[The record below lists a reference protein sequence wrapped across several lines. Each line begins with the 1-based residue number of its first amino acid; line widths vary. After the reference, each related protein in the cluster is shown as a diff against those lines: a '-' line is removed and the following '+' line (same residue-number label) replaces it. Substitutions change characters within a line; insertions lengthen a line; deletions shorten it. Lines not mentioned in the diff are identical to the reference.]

1 MARFDVTF
9 LLVPRFSMIALYGA
23 MEPLR
28 VANRFAG
35 NAFSWRFV
43 SSDGKTRKRLERYP
57 VSVSGGL
64 ADVGKPAMAMVCASY
79 EHEAGVARPM
89 LAAIRRLARAKV
101 LLAGLDTGPFVLAEA
116 GVLDG
121 YRATC
126 HWESL
131 PGFRES
137 YRAVQVREAC
147 FERDRDRM
155 TCAGGAAAIDMMLA
169 WINDVMGRELS
180 VAVADSSC
188 TSARA
193 NRRGRSVSRRGPVS
207 ARVMH
212 VSLRLSRRWNSRS
225 RSLSRRNTWRR
236 RGAIR
241 SPDGAAV
248 PVRTRRET
256 DGILPRAPARTGAAS
271 PILFASLRAGCLAG
285 NGLLDPRRV
294 LAGLPG
300 PRRHFAQPVPRGGP
314 EVRTPLPNHRNRWQI
329 SIVWGSCYSRGDQVG
344 KLTAAYMI
352 ATAAMY
358 PQGDIT
364 PLIPPSKDNW
374 CTVGY
379 KVMVPDGREGRVT
392 SVSGDICRV
401 LADGKLKYHL
411 IPHYIVEPVYPQDFA
426 KVKIGH

>member
-43 SSDGKTRKRLERYP
+43 SSDGKPVTASNGIP

-89 LAAIRRLARAKV
+89 LSAIRRLARAKV

-137 YRAVQVREAC
+137 YPAVQVREAL

-180 VAVADSSC
+180 VAVADQLVHFRSREQEGQIRVSPRARFG
-188 TSARA
+188 TSDARLLAIIAAMEQQIEEPLQAEHLAKAGGLSVRQMERLFQSELGERPMGFYRALRLERAQHLLSYSHLSVRDVSLATGFSTLSEFSRAFRARA
-193 NRRGRSVSRRGPVS
+193 GISPSQFRR
-207 ARVMH
+207 
-212 VSLRLSRRWNSRS
+212 
-225 RSLSRRNTWRR
+225 
-236 RGAIR
+236 
-241 SPDGAAV
+241 DG
-248 PVRTRRET
+248 
-256 DGILPRAPARTGAAS
+256 
-271 PILFASLRAGCLAG
+271 
-285 NGLLDPRRV
+285 
-294 LAGLPG
+294 
-300 PRRHFAQPVPRGGP
+300 H
-314 EVRTPLPNHRNRWQI
+314 RTPDPLAK
-329 SIVWGSCYSRGDQVG
+329 S
-344 KLTAAYMI
+344 
-352 ATAAMY
+352 
-358 PQGDIT
+358 PQ
-364 PLIPPSKDNW
+364 S
-374 CTVGY
+374 
-379 KVMVPDGREGRVT
+379 
-392 SVSGDICRV
+392 
-401 LADGKLKYHL
+401 LAN
-411 IPHYIVEPVYPQDFA
+411 
-426 KVKIGH
+426 